1 MSMLHM
7 GTVFRINEVQNFRV
21 PVRNGVSDKLLLLV
35 GTSRNIHCLLTN
47 AAEWISTCFNR

>member
-1 MSMLHM
+1 M
-7 GTVFRINEVQNFRV
+7 GRVFRINEVQNFRV